1 MCYYNIGDD
10 MFRYLFDYVI
20 LLLVFIVTEIFL
32 NQPVPN
38 IFVSFL
44 PTLNKV
50 GSINILLIIPYTY
63 LIVKLLFINKANS
76 DIKKYINNK
85 DKLMTITTVLNILFT
100 IIHLLMF
107 NEFLIELIHTI
118 VFFILLLFLKPKKL
132 IEKELAEK
140 AINEYYN
147 KK

>member
-50 GSINILLIIPYTY
+50 GGINILLIIPYTY

-85 DKLMTITTVLNILFT
+85 DRLMIITTVLNILFT

-118 VFFILLLFLKPKKL
+118 VFLILLLFLKPKKL

>member
-85 DKLMTITTVLNILFT
+85 DKLMIITTVLNILFT

>member
-1 MCYYNIGDD
+1 MIIHEKGNLFPFLCYYNIGDD

-76 DIKKYINNK
+76 DIKKYINSK
-85 DKLMTITTVLNILFT
+85 DKLMIITTVLNILFT

-118 VFFILLLFLKPKKL
+118 VFLILLLFLKPK
-132 IEKELAEK
+132 
-140 AINEYYN
+140 
-147 KK
+147 

>member
-85 DKLMTITTVLNILFT
+85 DKLIIITTVLNILFT

-118 VFFILLLFLKPKKL
+118 VFLILLLFLKPKKL

>member
-76 DIKKYINNK
+76 DIKKYINSK
-85 DKLMTITTVLNILFT
+85 DKLMIITTVLNILFT

-118 VFFILLLFLKPKKL
+118 VFLILLLFLKPK
-132 IEKELAEK
+132 
-140 AINEYYN
+140 
-147 KK
+147 